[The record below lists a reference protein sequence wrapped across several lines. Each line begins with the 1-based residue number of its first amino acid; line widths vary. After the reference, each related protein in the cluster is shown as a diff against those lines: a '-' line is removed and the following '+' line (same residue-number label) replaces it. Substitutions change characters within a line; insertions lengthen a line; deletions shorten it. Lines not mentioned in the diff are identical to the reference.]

1 MYKKGGC
8 FCASSFHYIRLLFI
22 ALQFQSVCYAVGKFF
37 LVVRNHNEGF
47 VTALAESLYD
57 VLHTLT
63 VFAVQSVQRFVQ
75 DKQFGVFYKSPGQE
89 TQALLAAAQF
99 QEGAVGN
106 VLYAEN
112 LHPLLAYLPL
122 LCRGTEI

>member
-1 MYKKGGC
+1 M
-8 FCASSFHYIRLLFI
+8 RLLFV
-22 ALQFQSVCYAVGKFF
+22 ALQFQSVCYAVRKLF
-37 LVVRNHNEGF
+37 LVVRNHNERF
-47 VTALAESLYD
+47 VAALAESLYN

-63 VFAVQSVQRFVQ
+63 VFAVKTMKRFVQ
-75 DKQFGVFYKSPGQE
+75 NQQFGVFYKSSGQK

-106 VLYAEN
+106 VFYAEN

-122 LCRGTEI
+122 LRRGAEI

>member
-22 ALQFQSVCYAVGKFF
+22 ALQFQSVCYAVRKLF
-37 LVVRNHNEGF
+37 LVVRNHNERF
-47 VTALAESLYD
+47 VSALAESLYD

-63 VFAVQSVQRFVQ
+63 VFAVKTMKRFVQ
-75 DKQFGVFYKSPGQE
+75 NQQFGVFYESPCQK

-106 VLYAEN
+106 VFYAEN

-122 LCRGTEI
+122 LRRGTEI